1 MEMKNEELDKA
12 DQVEESMQNGWVA
25 EGRHRFRRVPV
36 AEQHYKRDIKV
47 VTRKDLSTDQEDV
60 YGQIKRWFDDE
71 NRATEVLRFGGYA
84 GTGKST
90 LISVLAHEY
99 KDRSIAF
106 CAFTGKATNVLKQKL
121 EAAGVRET
129 PYRPISTVHRLIYQP
144 VFIKG
149 SPVGWKLLEA
159 LDYDLII
166 VDEASMIDGDLFADL
181 RSFDIPILAVGD
193 HGQLTPVGGGA
204 GLMKDPD
211 LTLEKIHRQA
221 EGNPVIL
228 LAQYVRESGALPD
241 RYVRDEHV
249 NFLHPNAFPDRMQE
263 LYSRPLTPRDIS
275 DIGVLC
281 YTNKKRMM
289 ANNLIRGIRFKENVT
304 VNTPPREED
313 QVICL
318 RNAHGLV
325 FNGMRGSIV
334 SSRPESDH
342 FYRTHVIFT
351 EDALE
356 MKGQL
361 CMHQF
366 GREKTISTYED
377 AKQHMP
383 ELRERGWTFSIGLLF
398 DYGYCLT
405 VHKAQGSSFKDTFVL
420 YERPYN
426 ITNEEFGRWLYTA
439 VTRSSDKLTVVTR

>member
-1 MEMKNEELDKA
+1 MSNDELYRA
-12 DQVEESMQNGWVA
+12 DQLEESMQSGWVV
-25 EGRHRFRRVPV
+25 EGSHRFRRVPV
-36 AEQHYKRDIKV
+36 AEQYFKRDIEV
-47 VTRKDLSTDQEDV
+47 ITRKDLSPDQEAV
-60 YGQIKRWFDDE
+60 YGEIKRWFDDE

-121 EAAGVRET
+121 AAAGVRET
-129 PYRPISTVHRLIYQP
+129 PYRPISTIHRLIYQP
-144 VFIKG
+144 VFVKG

-159 LDYDLII
+159 LNYDLIV
-166 VDEASMIDGDLFADL
+166 VDEASMVDSDLFMDL

-193 HGQLTPVGGGA
+193 HGQLTPVSGGA
-204 GLMKDPD
+204 GLMWNPD

-221 EGNPVIL
+221 EGNPIIL
-228 LAQYVRESGALPD
+228 LAQYVREACALPD
-241 RYVRDEHV
+241 RYITDEHV
-249 NFLHPNAFPDRMQE
+249 TLLHPNRFPDRMQE
-263 LYSRPLTPRDIS
+263 LYSQPLTPRDIS

-289 ANNLIRGIRFKENVT
+289 ANNLIRSIRFKEDVT
-304 VNTPPREED
+304 VNTPPKNED

-334 SSRPESDH
+334 ASRPEGDD
-342 FYRTHVIFT
+342 FYRTHVVFT
-351 EDALE
+351 EDDLE
-356 MKGQL
+356 MKGKL
-361 CMHQF
+361 CLHQF
-366 GREKTISTYED
+366 GREKTISTYEE
-377 AKQHMP
+377 ARRHVP
-383 ELRERGWTFSIGLLF
+383 ELRERGWTFAIGLLF

-426 ITNEEFGRWLYTA
+426 VTNEEFGRWLYTA
-439 VTRSSDKLTVVTR
+439 ITRSSDKLTVVVK